1 MRRCTRTPDPPT
13 LMPTPP
19 TDPFQHIADP
29 TLLQFARLG
38 VLRSHRKGTVV
49 IHEGDVG
56 DTVHVI
62 LSGKVKV
69 YVSDDDGRELVLGT
83 RGAGEYFGE
92 LVISGGQR
100 SASVTC
106 LEPSTFSVVTRT
118 TLDGFLRANPEFA
131 MTLIA
136 GLIAHLRLV
145 TDLVKDLALRDVY
158 QRLARL
164 LTQLAVEQPDGRMA
178 LAERLSQSEI
188 ARRIGASRDMVNR
201 IVRELVGGGYL
212 AMDDGRIVLSRK
224 TLPISF

>member
-1 MRRCTRTPDPPT
+1 MATRPN
-13 LMPTPP
+13 
-19 TDPFQHIADP
+19 DPFRHIADP

-38 VLRSHRKGTVV
+38 VVRSHRKGTVV
-49 IHEGDVG
+49 IHEGDAG

-62 LSGKVKV
+62 LSGKVKI
-69 YVSDDDGRELVLGT
+69 YVSDDDGREMVLGT
-83 RGAGEYFGE
+83 RGIGEYFGE
-92 LVISGGQR
+92 LAISGGQR

-106 LEPSTFSVVTRT
+106 IEPSTFSVVTRA
-118 TLDGFLRANPEFA
+118 TLDAFLRANPEFA

-164 LTQLAVEQPDGRMA
+164 LAQLAVEQPDGRMA
-178 LAERLSQSEI
+178 IADRLSQSEL

-201 IVRELVGGGYL
+201 IVRELVAGGYL
-212 AMDDGRIVLSRK
+212 ELEEGRMILSRR
-224 TLPISF
+224 TLPVSF